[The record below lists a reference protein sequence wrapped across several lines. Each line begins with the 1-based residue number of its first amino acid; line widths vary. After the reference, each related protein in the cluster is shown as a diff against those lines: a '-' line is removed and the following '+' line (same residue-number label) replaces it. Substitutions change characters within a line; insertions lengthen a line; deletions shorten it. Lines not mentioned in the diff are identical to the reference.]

1 MVLQKNH
8 NSVLCPR
15 SFAVRA
21 QYKIGIKYRKYVD
34 EYGKLCRL
42 IRALNV
48 RVNITT
54 KRKIGVQV
62 CTGLQF
68 NYHLDEIRVQ
78 HLQVS
83 ALADEPAWQ
92 HRVVDTGGRSV

>member
-1 MVLQKNH
+1 
-8 NSVLCPR
+8 
-15 SFAVRA
+15 
-21 QYKIGIKYRKYVD
+21 
-34 EYGKLCRL
+34 
-42 IRALNV
+42 V
-48 RVNITT
+48 RVNITA
-54 KRKIGVQV
+54 KRKIGVQGNIS
-62 CTGLQF
+62 GLQF